1 MTHSE
6 KPGVRTERTEGE
18 VGEGTEAVLVVD
30 GEDMVEE
37 DMVKPKVALVKEGN
51 SNTAGVDTTAE
62 GDLEASVVD
71 TGAEGVMVR
80 VRLKPRRAHN
90 SD

>member
-1 MTHSE
+1 
-6 KPGVRTERTEGE
+6 
-18 VGEGTEAVLVVD
+18 
-30 GEDMVEE
+30 MVEE

>member
-51 SNTAGVDTTAE
+51 SNTAGVDTTE